1 MLIKK
6 KVSAN
11 GEFAKVGVDIKDGD
25 VVTILDGGTI
35 TSGEFGD
42 RHTFGIKTAKG
53 DKIISFNQTSLNN
66 LVDAFGDD
74 SEDWVNKKVKVFL
87 VKQMVSGTLRNIAY
101 FAGEDWEMTDKG
113 FRQTSVLDDIPVIE
127 PDDIKLEDIP
137 FNNS

>member
-1 MLIKK
+1 MKIFK

-11 GEFAKVGVDIKDGD
+11 GEFAKVGIDIKDGD
-25 VVTILDGGTI
+25 VVTILDAGTI

-101 FAGEDWEMTDKG
+101 FAGEDWEMTEKG
-113 FRQTSVLDDIPVIE
+113 FRQTSVLDDIPVVE
-127 PDDIKLEDIP
+127 DDIKVEDIP